1 MSMMDSYHDTDP
13 IYISGATL
21 HSHHAHCWP
30 GALRPTATLSVS
42 DKENLGL
49 LSREVALWNLR
60 SFARLDTLSSESI
73 EHVENPLSKLL
84 KTSGLSY
91 PSTWL
96 AGLYKDLRANLGT
109 TLGKYQRQPRLLL
122 CNASPTSL
130 NGLPNELLHMILTAL
145 PPHSQLSLRQSSR
158 WLYVPFQSPPLL
170 GSERLA
176 FARLVR
182 RDIFHKA
189 LAEGPSKRQL
199 LLGLYPC
206 FECRTMH
213 EQRAFS
219 LQQMCLPYQER
230 RCKASQ
236 RRIVL
241 CQHESFSYAE
251 IRTMLSDLA
260 ESRWSLATRCTMS
273 CGAINIICRHSS
285 HLETYD
291 ATSTTLQYVTLRVLF
306 DETGKLREVRTAKHY
321 LVSKSCNTDTFYC
334 GHKDLYAQT
343 LCSHQRRWPSFAAR
357 IGCEFIRTSLDF
369 EARLPSHRPSSSGV
383 SDRCCRYCDCRSWC
397 TYQLTRPDTEENK
410 PWRHAWERYNL
421 YFHVERMRMK
431 LPIDTAQDDEWI
443 RVSTLDD
450 DEGWTGVIKVMA
462 LERSIAFGK
471 AILAICR

>member
-1 MSMMDSYHDTDP
+1 MASDHDTDP
-13 IYISGATL
+13 WYIVGATL
-21 HSHHAHCWP
+21 DSHHAHCWP
-30 GALRPTATLSVS
+30 GALRPIATLYTPCVS
-42 DKENLGL
+42 DKEEYGL
-49 LSREVALWNLR
+49 LSKKVALWNLEKGPK
-60 SFARLDTLSSESI
+60 LDISSPAPI
-73 EHVENPLSKLL
+73 QHVENPPSEPPKASVLR
-84 KTSGLSY
+84 Y
-91 PSTWL
+91 PSARL
-96 AGLYKDLRANLGT
+96 AGWYRDLRAIAQT
-109 TLGKYQRQPRLLL
+109 TLGRHLRQPRLLL

-158 WLYVPFQSPPLL
+158 WLYLPFQSAPLT

-176 FARLVR
+176 FAQLVR

-199 LLGLYPC
+199 LLGLNPC
-206 FECRTMH
+206 LECRTMH

-251 IRTMLSDLA
+251 IRTMLSNLT

-306 DETGKLREVRTAKHY
+306 DETDKLREIRTAQHY
-321 LVSKSCNTDTFYC
+321 LVSKSCNTKTTY
-334 GHKDLYAQT
+334 
-343 LCSHQRRWPSFAAR
+343 CSHKKQYNQILCPHQRTCAPSNAR
-357 IGCEFIRTSLDF
+357 VACDF
-369 EARLPSHRPSSSGV
+369 TRYMLNIEAL
-383 SDRCCRYCDCRSWC
+383 SDSRQPFPTHLNDGSCRYCDCRSWC
-397 TYQLTRPDTEENK
+397 TYQLTQPDTKENK
-410 PWRHAWERYNL
+410 RWRRACERYNL
-421 YFHVERMRMK
+421 FFHVERMRMK
-431 LPIDTAQDDEWI
+431 LPINTPQDDEWI

-450 DEGWTGVIKVMA
+450 DEA
-462 LERSIAFGK
+462 
-471 AILAICR
+471 